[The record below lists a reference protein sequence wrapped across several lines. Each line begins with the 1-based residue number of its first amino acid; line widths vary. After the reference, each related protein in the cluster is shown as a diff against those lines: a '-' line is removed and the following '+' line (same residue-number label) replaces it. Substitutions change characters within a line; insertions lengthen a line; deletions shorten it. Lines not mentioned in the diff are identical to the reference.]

1 MKYLKKFEG
10 FDFFKKKK
18 SEFDLTESD
27 IDFIE
32 EIINGTS
39 SDLGLNDFTKVGRLN
54 SSGMGAIHFISNI
67 IVNNV
72 TYNMRIFPKKENEY
86 HIEFNQLNK
95 GRNGESDFLTQM
107 YSHTTSTPNKA
118 IQWFSEI
125 VKDPNSIELEKYKY

>member
-1 MKYLKKFEG
+1 MKHLKKFEG
-10 FDFFKKKK
+10 FDFFKKR
-18 SEFDLTESD
+18 SEFDLTQSD

-39 SDLGLNDFTKVGRLN
+39 SDLGLNDFTKFGKLN
-54 SSGMGAIHFISNI
+54 GSGMNAIHFASNI
-67 IVNNV
+67 LINNI

-86 HIEFNQLNK
+86 HLGFNQLNK

-125 VKDPNSIELEKYKY
+125 IKDPKSKELENYKF